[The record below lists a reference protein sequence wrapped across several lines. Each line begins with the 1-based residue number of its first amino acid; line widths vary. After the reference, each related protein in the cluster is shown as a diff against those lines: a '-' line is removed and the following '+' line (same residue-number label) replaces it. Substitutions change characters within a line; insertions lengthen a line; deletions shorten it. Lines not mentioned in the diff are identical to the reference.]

1 MREFFQCVAE
11 AVVENGI
18 QGLAQMVPGGQF
30 VYAVGE
36 SAFKKYKERRRVQQQ
51 QADFKQLANATI
63 DEIRVELVE
72 IVNEVAARVPAGHNV
87 PAPTDDEIIDLV
99 QYLSGIPE
107 ALRQSLKRAEDP
119 TGTTLPQNFAV
130 NSAEDIVKVLP
141 PRPPRFRT
149 GMGVPNK
156 SGWVL
161 DQLLGRAASAS
172 ASPISCSSVV
182 LPVPATPRIIITRSR
197 EPST

>member
-1 MREFFQCVAE
+1 M
-11 AVVENGI
+11 ENGI
-18 QGLAQMVPGGQF
+18 QGLAQMVPGGPF

-36 SAFKKYKERRRVQQQ
+36 GAFKKYRERRRVQQQ
-51 QADFKQLANATI
+51 QADFQQLANSKI
-63 DEIRVELVE
+63 DEIRVVLVE

-87 PAPTDDEIIDLV
+87 PAPTDEEIIDLV
-99 QYLSGIPE
+99 QYLTGIPE

-130 NSAEDIVKVLP
+130 NSVEDVVKVLP
-141 PRPPRFRT
+141 PRPPRFRP

-161 DQLLGRAASAS
+161 DQLLDRAASAS